1 MDWNKIKAEYIA
13 GGTSYRKL
21 AEKYKVSF
29 AILRREA
36 EKGKWTKLKAQTKQK
51 ADTKIVNSIAKDIA
65 NNSVKI
71 NNVADKLLE
80 KISCMIEEHEEIL
93 YNSQSLK
100 HITSALK
107 DIKDIKG
114 LKSDID
120 LREQEARINKLRKDA
135 EDDDKDKDI
144 TIEVIMDDEV
154 DGYAD

>member
-1 MDWNKIKAEYIA
+1 MDWNTIKAEYIA

-29 AILRREA
+29 TTLQGVAKREQWVELRRQ
-36 EKGKWTKLKAQTKQK
+36 AQDKS
-51 ADTKIVNSIAKDIA
+51 DTKIVNSIAKDIA

-80 KISCMIEEHEEIL
+80 KISSMIEEHEEIL

-135 EDDDKDKDI
+135 EEEQKD
-144 TIEVIMDDEV
+144 TTVTVILGGEAED
-154 DGYAD
+154 YAN

>member
-1 MDWNKIKAEYIA
+1 M
-13 GGTSYRKL
+13 
-21 AEKYKVSF
+21 
-29 AILRREA
+29 RRQ
-36 EKGKWTKLKAQTKQK
+36 AQDKS
-51 ADTKIVNSIAKDIA
+51 DTKIVNSIAKDIA

-80 KISCMIEEHEEIL
+80 KISSMIEEHEEIL